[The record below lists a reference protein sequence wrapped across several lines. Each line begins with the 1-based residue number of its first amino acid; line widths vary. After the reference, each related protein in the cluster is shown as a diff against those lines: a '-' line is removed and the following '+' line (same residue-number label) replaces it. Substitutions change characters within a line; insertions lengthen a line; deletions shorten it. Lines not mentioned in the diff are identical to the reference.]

1 MYAQRRIV
9 PWLWLLPAGAI
20 LIPFFVIPILVT
32 FRNSFYFDDP
42 MGMMV
47 PAFTAAN
54 YVKVLSDP
62 YYLGVF
68 GHTLISA
75 GAIALAALVIAY
87 PFAWLLARSPP
98 ATRAFWLWAV
108 YLPVYVSVIMRVF
121 GWIVIISD
129 SGLVN
134 DALLRLGL
142 IAHPI
147 RMINEITGLMIGLLH
162 RYLPLMI
169 LPLMTALQKIDE
181 PVLRA
186 SANLGGGRWF
196 TWWRVVMPVSL
207 PGAVAGVQLVVAG
220 VLSDY
225 VLPMLMGSPR
235 FQLLAPAIY
244 YEATTNAS
252 WALSGAMATIVIVAV
267 ALFLL
272 GANLVLRR
280 MAPWA
285 SL

>member
-1 MYAQRRIV
+1 MAGGGRIV
-9 PWLWLLPAGAI
+9 PWLWLLPSGAI
-20 LIPFFVIPILVT
+20 LIPFFLIPIVVT
-32 FRNSFYFDDP
+32 IRNSFDLDDP
-42 MGMMV
+42 MGMLV
-47 PAFTAAN
+47 PALVFVN
-54 YVKVLSDP
+54 YAKVLSDP

-75 GAIALAALVIAY
+75 AVVALAALVIAY
-87 PFAWLLARSPP
+87 PFAWLLAR
-98 ATRAFWLWAV
+98 ATPTARALLLWAV

-129 SGLVN
+129 SGLIN
-134 DALLRLGL
+134 EALLRLK
-142 IAHPI
+142 IIDHPI
-147 RMINEITGLMIGLLH
+147 EMINEISGLMIGLLH

-169 LPLMTALQKIDE
+169 LPLMTSLQKIDE
-181 PVLRA
+181 SVLRA
-186 SANLGGGRWF
+186 SANLGGTRWF
-196 TWWRVVMPVSL
+196 TWSRVVMPMSL
-207 PGAVAGVQLVVAG
+207 PGAIAG
-220 VLSDY
+220 

-252 WALSGAMATIVIVAV
+252 WALSGAMATVVIAAV

-272 GANLVLRR
+272 TANLFLRR